1 MSIVE
6 AVERVAV
13 GGSAVV
19 AVDVIV
25 VGIVAIAGL
34 FMLSQELRRVA
45 PVSPLAP
52 LPVLICVPYNTR
64 PLSPSFGVK
73 GKTLKMLLA
82 L

>member
-1 MSIVE
+1 VSIVE

-13 GGSAVV
+13 GGSGAVV

-25 VGIVAIAGL
+25 VGIDLAIAGL

-64 PLSPSFGVK
+64 PLSLSFGVK
-73 GKTLKMLLA
+73 GKTL
-82 L
+82 